1 MNSTTM
7 LIVSFLYLLSYH
19 WTLVHSKLLDDAAES
34 DVNVVRIRLTEE
46 KSKRILLQN
55 NVETLMVK
63 VESLERKLNGT
74 RNLLSCN

>member
-1 MNSTTM
+1 MRHTFPGHRPNPCLATG
-7 LIVSFLYLLSYH
+7 L
-19 WTLVHSKLLDDAAES
+19 KLLDDASES

-55 NVETLMVK
+55 DVETLMVK

-74 RNLLSCN
+74 KNLLSCN